1 MSAIEKDLLRTGTI
15 WRPPFEAYSAL
26 LQVAAGCTHHKCKFC
41 TLYEDVPFKFR
52 MTPLSEIEED
62 LSMLTIYKTSELYQE
77 IQKGNWKE
85 ETEIEKLMELKVLI
99 QELKI
104 PTYFATMGVSNC
116 IWVEGNLPKDKQ
128 KMIAFLEQVIGS
140 ADERELR
147 RYRENLPHL

>member
-26 LQVAAGCTHHKCKFC
+26 LQVSAGCTHHKCKFC

-52 MTPLSEIEED
+52 MSPLSEIEED

-99 QELKI
+99 QELNI

-128 KMIAFLEQVIGS
+128 KMIALLEQVIGS

>member
-15 WRPPFEAYSAL
+15 WRPPFEAYSVL

-52 MTPLSEIEED
+52 MSPLSEIEED

-128 KMIAFLEQVIGS
+128 KMIALLEQVIGS

-147 RYRENLPHL
+147 RYRENLTHL

>member
-52 MTPLSEIEED
+52 MSPLSEIEED

-128 KMIAFLEQVIGS
+128 KMIALLEQVIGS